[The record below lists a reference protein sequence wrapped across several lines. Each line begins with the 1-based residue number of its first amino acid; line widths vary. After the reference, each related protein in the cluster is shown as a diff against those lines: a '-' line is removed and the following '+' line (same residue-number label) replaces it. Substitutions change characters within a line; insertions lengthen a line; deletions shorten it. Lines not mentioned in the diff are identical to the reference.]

1 MYSYFNIIGSFDM
14 GISVYAP
21 VIDWFSNPI
30 LAAVLMS
37 FLVGVSVFAF
47 DGFIKYF
54 NSSRTSRK

>member
-1 MYSYFNIIGSFDM
+1 MYSYFNIIGSFDL

-21 VIDWFSNPI
+21 VIDWFENPI

-37 FLVGVSVFAF
+37 LLVGISILAF

-54 NSSRTSRK
+54 NSGRASRK